1 MMDIDSFQ
9 RCFFPQY
16 FQVEDDN
23 QSDYEDKKSKK
34 EQKNKTAA
42 TAEQDSQS
50 ESRIQQRLLTL
61 EDLIKVKFANNW
73 TSVRKAFLDLD
84 SDYDGFVTVE
94 DILRYFG
101 SEDKELDFKDLTK
114 LIVDK
119 DQKRQGRIN
128 YTDFSKWMG
137 GEIQKSEGFYFRHDS
152 MKNPQYDK
160 NIKVINERFERLNKR
175 VLDEAI
181 QAMNI
186 EQTVLEKIKF
196 QWKTLKKAFSDLNQE
211 KSGAIKP
218 SELKSYLH
226 RKGLYLTDEQF

>member
-1 MMDIDSFQ
+1 M
-9 RCFFPQY
+9 
-16 FQVEDDN
+16 
-23 QSDYEDKKSKK
+23 
-34 EQKNKTAA
+34 
-42 TAEQDSQS
+42 S
-50 ESRIQQRLLTL
+50 EARIQQRLMNL
-61 EDLIKVKFANNW
+61 EELIKVKFANNW

-94 DILRYFG
+94 DILRFFG

-160 NIKVINERFERLNKR
+160 NIKIINERFERLNKR

-196 QWKTLKKAFSDLNQE
+196 
-211 KSGAIKP
+211 
-218 SELKSYLH
+218 
-226 RKGLYLTDEQF
+226 